1 MKNIKVRYSY
11 IYILIFISTILLD
24 RFSKILVQSKLK
36 LYGSVQVIDGILYF
50 VNIKNTGAAYGFGS
64 QYALLIIIITS
75 ILIAALLLLFFRIN
89 NISVR
94 IGLSFVISGGACNLY
109 DRIFL
114 GGVTDFLSIKPIE
127 FLFANFN
134 FADMYI
140 TFGMIAL
147 GIYIIFFEKNFH
159 GKVLCKAD
167 KETIN
172 E

>member
-1 MKNIKVRYSY
+1 MI
-11 IYILIFISTILLD
+11 D

-36 LYGSVQVIDGILYF
+36 LFEYVQVIDGVFYI

-64 QYALLIIIITS
+64 DNALLIIIITS
-75 ILIAALLLLFFRIN
+75 ILIAVLMLLFIKV
-89 NISVR
+89 NIVYIR
-94 IGLSFVISGGACNLY
+94 VGLAFVISGGACNLY

-114 GGVTDFLSIKPIE
+114 GGVTDFISIKPIE
-127 FLFANFN
+127 FVFANFN

-147 GIYIIFFEKNFH
+147 GIYIIFFDKDIHTRLFQK
-159 GKVLCKAD
+159 GCKG
-167 KETIN
+167 EEN